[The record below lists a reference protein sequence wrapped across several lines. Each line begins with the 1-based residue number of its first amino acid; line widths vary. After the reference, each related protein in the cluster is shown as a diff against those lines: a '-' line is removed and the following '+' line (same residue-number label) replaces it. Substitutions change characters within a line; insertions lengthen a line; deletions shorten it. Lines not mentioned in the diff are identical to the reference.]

1 MARSFLFLIIFSPF
15 AFSRRKR
22 KRTGENPMRKKGPYV
37 GITRIRFKGPDL
49 DWSHLSRE
57 NPAPLCEIVH

>member
-1 MARSFLFLIIFSPF
+1 MARSFLFLIFLSPF

-22 KRTGENPMRKKGPYV
+22 KRTGENPMRKEVPYV

-49 DWSHLSRE
+49 
-57 NPAPLCEIVH
+57 N